1 MRIKLKLMI
10 AGVSV
15 ICSCLAIADLL
26 QYLGFPDHFGNIPMI
41 AIVASA
47 GMIMIFQSKKT
58 R

>member
-1 MRIKLKLMI
+1 MI

-41 AIVASA
+41 AIVSSA
-47 GMIMIFQSKKT
+47 GMIMIFQSKKK